1 MAHFNGR
8 IPPQQHNY
16 GFDAQPA
23 PQQHQQPGPAQ
34 GRDYGPN
41 PLMRGL
47 MRGVSS
53 FLNYRTQVSLS
64 NLDYCHNLHQQG
76 AGEAPFQGFS
86 QHFSNAGGPA
96 PQHYQHDPAH
106 HYQAPGWHGGEAAHA
121 AHRPGAATP
130 LAPGVEAD
138 LRSTIDGLTT
148 QLQQLSQDVARSLG
162 AIAAQLEGQ
171 ATDARP
177 TRDRVNDLHR
187 RQSRRDHA
195 ESPAPAPHAEDAA
208 AQAMNLLDSRQA
220 ARPEHTVSDASS
232 TTTDDDYRQDQD
244 RDDGRDS
251 AGRSRPIIDDQQSPS
266 GSSGP
271 GGTAGASAATDNTF
285 GADGAHDLLSNA
297 KAQTNLQREGRD
309 QGVHI
314 TR

>member
-16 GFDAQPA
+16 GFDAPPA
-23 PQQHQQPGPAQ
+23 PQQHQQPAPAQ

-41 PLMRGL
+41 PMMRGV

-64 NLDYCHNLHQQG
+64 NLDYCQKLHEQG
-76 AGEAPFQGFS
+76 AGQAPFQGFS
-86 QHFSNAGGPA
+86 QHFQDAGGPA
-96 PQHYQHDPAH
+96 PQHHHHDPAH
-106 HYQAPGWHGGEAAHA
+106 HHAPGWHGGAAA
-121 AHRPGAATP
+121 PGAAAP
-130 LAPGVEAD
+130 LAPGVEAEM
-138 LRSTIDGLTT
+138 RSTIDGLKT
-148 QLQQLSQDVARSLG
+148 QIQQMSQDFARSLA

-171 ATDARP
+171 APESRP

-187 RQSRRDHA
+187 QQSRRDHA
-195 ESPAPAPHAEDAA
+195 EPPAPAPQAEDAA
-208 AQAMNLLDSRQA
+208 AQAMNLLDSRPTV
-220 ARPEHTVSDASS
+220 RPERTGSHASS
-232 TTTDDDYRQDQD
+232 TTADDDYQNPDQD

-251 AGRSRPIIDDQQSPS
+251 AGRSRQIIDDQQLPS
-266 GSSGP
+266 GSSNP
-271 GGTAGASAATDNTF
+271 GAAAGASTATDNTF

-309 QGVHI
+309 QGVHL